1 MNRYLKIVLL
11 FCVTNPVF
19 HAQHFVSVTGSPTG
33 DGSIVRPW
41 DLQTALNQ
49 PPAVRPGDTI
59 FILAGRYFPPRR
71 DTSMLAGFISY
82 LRGSKGQPIVVM
94 PYRQDRVIIDG
105 ANLPHPV
112 ESDVESAAFGALGAY
127 TDFIGLEFTNSR
139 EGYRVS
145 PDIRR
150 ALRVKSVIQNA
161 VGLRWINNIVHNTG
175 EGLGVFSGC
184 QDCELYGNIIFYN
197 GWSHTGVRGHG
208 EGMYL
213 QNSANE
219 RRVADNIIF
228 RQFDS
233 GMIIYGTS
241 NASIDSFL
249 IEGNILFDNGSLND
263 DPNGWGFLFGKNS
276 TLTGPGRYFRIQNN
290 YLYNALDYRRSNNI
304 DLGYQSGL
312 DQVEFH
318 NNYSVGF
325 QAIRYNIP
333 VTNLNSGNNTLVGG
347 IGDISRPQMEAGNQN
362 RLFSGQQKPSAN
374 EIFIRK
380 NDYEKG
386 RAHVV
391 VYNWE
396 RKNSVSIPLAQTG
409 LDKGQAFEVYDV
421 QNLLSGP
428 LYRSLYSEDGQS
440 IDLPMD
446 LTKVSAAVGNIP
458 RAPRHTDREF
468 GVFLIK
474 AIPLPSHTKKP
485 LADQTHRLEYSG
497 NQLRLHLPAV
507 SAYRL
512 DLFDLC
518 GNRVRQMDFV
528 GDELSIE
535 RYFLPSGIYLCT
547 VQSELQNFS
556 FKILIP

>member
-1 MNRYLKIVLL
+1 MKKFVFLL
-11 FCVTNPVF
+11 FFVNVF
-19 HAQHFVSVTGSPTG
+19 FTQAQHFVSVSGTAAG
-33 DGSIVRPW
+33 DGSMARPW
-41 DLQTALNQ
+41 DLQTALNH
-49 PPAVRPGDTI
+49 PPSVKPGDT
-59 FILAGRYFPPRR
+59 LYLLGGRYFPPRR

-82 LRGSKGQPIVVM
+82 LKGSKEKPIVVT
-94 PYRQDRVIIDG
+94 PYQQDRVIIDG

-112 ESDVESAAFGALGAY
+112 ESDVESSAFGALGAY
-127 TDFIGLEFTNSR
+127 TDFVGLEITNSR
-139 EGYRVS
+139 EGFRVS
-145 PDIRR
+145 ANIRR

-161 VGLRWINNIVHNTG
+161 VGLRWINNVIHNTG
-175 EGLGVFSGC
+175 EGLGVFSAC

-241 NASIDSFL
+241 NSKIDSFL
-249 IEGNILFDNGSLND
+249 IEGNVLFDNGSLND

-276 TLTGPGRYFRIQNN
+276 TLTGPGKHYRIQHN
-290 YLYNALDYRRSNNI
+290 YLYNSLDYRRSNNI

-318 NNYSVGF
+318 HNYSVGY

-333 VTNLNSGNNTLVGG
+333 VTNLNSSHNTLVGG
-347 IGDISRPQMEAGNQN
+347 IGDVSRPQMEAGINN
-362 RLFSGQQKPSAN
+362 RIFSGQQKPDKN
-374 EIFIRK
+374 EIFIRN

-386 RAHVV
+386 RSHVI

-396 RKNSVSIPLAQTG
+396 RKNSVSIPLDQTG
-409 LDKGQAFEVYDV
+409 LSLGQDFEVYDV

-428 LYRSLYSEDGQS
+428 LYRSRYTDINQL

-446 LTKVSAAVGNIP
+446 LLQVSLAIGNIP
-458 RAPRHTDREF
+458 RTPVHTDLEF

-474 AIPLPSHTKKP
+474 AVPGTSQTKTLHPDEKY
-485 LADQTHRLEYSG
+485 TLEYSG
-497 NQLRLHLPAV
+497 DHVILRFSSLDPKK
-507 SAYRL
+507 AYLL
-512 DLFDLC
+512 DMNGLSV
-518 GNRVRQMDFV
+518 GNLDFMN
-528 GDELSIE
+528 GEIKIQKNLLASGL
-535 RYFLPSGIYLCT
+535 YFLVLEKDSHRS
-547 VQSELQNFS
+547 VV
-556 FKILIP
+556 KIFIP